1 MGDLPRWMTRR
12 RYEEDIPVTSVRAL
26 EFTPCLV
33 GARPDAPERSRVHH
47 CRMGCAS
54 GARIAAALFAT
65 VVLGV
70 AAAGCRGSHVDKAG
84 GSAPAKP
91 LVLTLATHD
100 DDYAYGTF
108 AAAVARLSGGSMRIR
123 IAMGWRNTGDRAEI
137 DYERGVVADVRSGKV
152 PLGIVGV

>member
-1 MGDLPRWMTRR
+1 MGDLPRWMTCR

-26 EFTPCLV
+26 EFAPCSV

-70 AAAGCRGSHVDKAG
+70 GAARCRGSPARQAG
-84 GSAPAKP
+84 GAGPGVPVLLP
-91 LVLTLATHD
+91 LSPP
-100 DDYAYGTF
+100 
-108 AAAVARLSGGSMRIR
+108 R
-123 IAMGWRNTGDRAEI
+123 
-137 DYERGVVADVRSGKV
+137 
-152 PLGIVGV
+152 